1 MDKNHHY
8 INSTPS
14 CFKTEVTLMILY
26 KIVIR
31 YTYIKREKIISYSIY
46 TSEKTNKKNND
57 NIVLTT
63 GKRDRKHHN

>member
-1 MDKNHHY
+1 
-8 INSTPS
+8 
-14 CFKTEVTLMILY
+14 MILY

-31 YTYIKREKIISYSIY
+31 YTYIKREKNLILFLLQKKQ
-46 TSEKTNKKNND
+46 TKKNND